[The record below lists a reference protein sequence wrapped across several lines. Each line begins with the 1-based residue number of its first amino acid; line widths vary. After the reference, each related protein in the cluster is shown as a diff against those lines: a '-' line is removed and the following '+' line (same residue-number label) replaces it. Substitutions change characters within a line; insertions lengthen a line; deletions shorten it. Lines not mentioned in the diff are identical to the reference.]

1 MLSETEVK
9 RLSGLTEE
17 EAARRRR
24 DEGPNEL
31 PSAARRSVWATV
43 FEVVREP
50 MFALLVA
57 CGLLY
62 LILGDLQE
70 ALMLLSFVLVVMGIT
85 IFQERRT
92 ENALEALRDMSS
104 PRALVIRGGRQS
116 RIAGKD
122 VVRGDLIVLAEGDRV
137 PADGV
142 LLWGANLSVNE
153 SLLTGESLPVKKT
166 AVDDDDLERLQLGRP
181 GGDDTPYLF
190 SGTLAVNGQGV
201 MQALAIG
208 AATEMGR
215 IGKALISVEPDETP
229 LNRETARVVK
239 RVATGGLALF
249 ALVVLVYGVT
259 RADWVGGLL
268 AGLALAMAML
278 PEEFPVVLTIFLAL
292 GAWRMSRK
300 NVLTRRMPAIETL
313 GAATVLCVDK
323 TGTLTQNRMSVTD
336 LWRVDGDRLSTRE
349 AATTAGELEG
359 RKALT
364 LPEEFHELIEYGV
377 LACEAD
383 PFDPMEKALIDFGA
397 ERLVNTEHL
406 HSDWQVIQRYPLSR
420 ELLAISHVWKAPATS
435 AGDGADGAIGSSY
448 YRIAAKGAPEAI
460 ADLCHLPE
468 DARETLMDQVTQMA
482 DRGLRVLGVAR
493 ARLGEGKLPEL
504 QHDFAFEL
512 IGLVGL
518 ADPVRPG
525 VAEAV
530 AQCHRAG
537 IRVVM
542 ITGDYAG
549 TATHIASQIGIG
561 PLDNVIT
568 GPELATMSD
577 EQLASRIGS
586 CNIFPRMVPE
596 QKLRLVQALKA
607 AGEVVAMTGDGV
619 NDAPA
624 LKAADIGIAMGGRGT
639 DVARES
645 SDLVVLDDDFTSIV
659 AAVEQGRR
667 IYDNLKKAMTYIF
680 AVHVPIAGLSVLPIL
695 LGWPLVLM
703 PMHIALLELIID
715 PACSAVFEMEQ
726 AEDDVMDRPPRDPA
740 RPLFSNKLIE
750 VGILQGLSVL
760 AVVTAVYFV
769 SLIVLNRGEAE
780 ARSFTF
786 ASLVLANLGLI
797 WANRSFTVR
806 RARQTRPAVNKAFV
820 AVVIGSLAM
829 LGAILVIPSARELF
843 HLAPL
848 HPTDFLICVAAGGVS
863 IAWFEVFKR
872 SRSLRGTY
880 II

>member
-1 MLSETEVK
+1 VK
-9 RLSGLTEE
+9 RLSGLTDD
-17 EAARRRR
+17 EAATRRR

-31 PSAARRSVWATV
+31 PATAKRPVWATA

-50 MFALLVA
+50 MFILLVA

-62 LILGDLQE
+62 LALGDLNE
-70 ALMLLSFVLVVMGIT
+70 ALMLMTFVFVVMGIT
-85 IFQERRT
+85 IVQERRT

-153 SLLTGESLPVKKT
+153 SLLTGESLPVKKS
-166 AVDDDDLERLQLGRP
+166 AVAGADLDGIELGRP

-190 SGTLAVNGQGV
+190 SGTLVVKGQGV
-201 MQALAIG
+201 MQSLAIG
-208 AATEMGR
+208 TATEMGR
-215 IGKALISVEPDETP
+215 IGKALNAVEADETP

-239 RVATGGLALF
+239 KVTAGGLALF
-249 ALVVLVYGVT
+249 ILVVLVYGIT
-259 RADWVGGLL
+259 RADWMSGLL

-300 NVLTRRMPAIETL
+300 KVLTRRMPAIETL

-336 LWRVDGDRLSTRE
+336 MWSVNGARLSTHD
-349 AATTAGELEG
+349 AAAAPLGHS
-359 RKALT
+359 A

-383 PFDPMEKALIDFGA
+383 PFDPMETALIEFGA

-406 HSDWQVIQRYPLSR
+406 HDDWEVIQRYPLSR
-420 ELLAISHVWKAPATS
+420 ELLAISHVWKTPGS
-435 AGDGADGAIGSSY
+435 GEGGDGTGGY
-448 YRIAAKGAPEAI
+448 YHVAAKGAPEAI
-460 ADLCHLPE
+460 ADLCHLS
-468 DARETLMDQVTQMA
+468 DADTAALMEQVMHMA

-493 ARLGEGKLPEL
+493 ARLEEGSLPEL

-525 VAEAV
+525 VREAV
-530 AQCHRAG
+530 AQCHTAG

-549 TATHIASQIGIG
+549 TAIHIASQIGLG
-561 PLDNVIT
+561 PNDNVIT
-568 GPELATMSD
+568 GPELAAMSD
-577 EQLASRIGS
+577 EQLASRISS
-586 CNIFPRMVPE
+586 CNIYPRMVPE

-645 SDLVVLDDDFTSIV
+645 SDLVVLDDNFTSIV

-680 AVHVPIAGLSVLPIL
+680 AVHVPIAGLSLIPIL

-703 PMHIALLELIID
+703 PVHIAFLELIID
-715 PACSAVFEMEQ
+715 PACSAVFEMEP
-726 AEDDVMDRPPRDPA
+726 AEEDVMSRPPRDPA
-740 RPLFSNKLIE
+740 RPLFSNRLIE

-760 AVVTAVYFV
+760 AVVTAVYFI
-769 SLIVLNRGEAE
+769 SLVVLARGEAE

-806 RARQTRPAVNKAFV
+806 RAKSAQPHMNKAFV
-820 AVVIGSLAM
+820 VVALGSLVM
-829 LGAILVIPSARELF
+829 LGAILAVPAARDLF

-848 HPTDFLICVAAGGVS
+848 HPTDFLICVGAGAIS
-863 IAWFEVFKR
+863 IAWFEAFKR
-872 SRSLRGTY
+872 SRSMRSTY